1 MTIKERAAELRKEY
15 MRKWRIQNKER
26 VKKYTQDYW
35 ERKAAEES
43 ADDSEQEVNDN
54 GENENT

>member
-1 MTIKERAAELRKEY
+1 MTIKERAAELRREY
-15 MRKWRIQNKER
+15 MRNWRIQNKER

-43 ADDSEQEVNDN
+43 ADDSEQGGNDN
-54 GENENT
+54 G

>member
-15 MRKWRIQNKER
+15 MRNWRIQNKER

-35 ERKAAEES
+35 ERKATEES
-43 ADDSEQEVNDN
+43 EKSENGG
-54 GENENT
+54 GENE